1 MPSMEPHLET
11 ANLSLDD
18 IRRIIS
24 VTEKAREKLGQ
35 QIEAMEAYD
44 ASLTEEIEEWEEI
57 TYISDLTDKQY
68 QGRKHAAGSGSRDT

>member
-11 ANLSLDD
+11 ARLLPDD
-18 IRRIIS
+18 IQRIIS

-44 ASLTEEIEEWEEI
+44 ASVTEEIEEWEEI
-57 TYISDLTDKQY
+57 VYISDLTDKQY
-68 QGRKHAAGSGSRDT
+68 RRRKHARSDSGDN